1 MRPFNVYEPNK
12 WQKCGSGKILAT
24 GNTQNILIEKSLH
37 CIDLCISS
45 YFQRFNNWNISLYLM
60 PIMCSHKI
68 KILSKYSPKKEINPL
83 NYWPQNWWFIRK
95 QYTSNKVELLTGIYQ
110 NMVYKIQLASQNKD
124 VHGVLKNKVL
134 HAVNVT
140 ATTGSI
146 DNLVPFS
153 LNSDIVRLWDHH
165 TSSHGS
171 LRISKIYNNMR
182 RFYSTNKVL
191 QTWLQRM
198 GLSFEPEVRKNL
210 FLQGIHFTQSDV

>member
-1 MRPFNVYEPNK
+1 MRPFNVYKPNK

-24 GNTQNILIEKSLH
+24 GNTQNILIEISLH
-37 CIDLCISS
+37 CIYAFHHIFRGSTTETS
-45 YFQRFNNWNISLYLM
+45 AYILM

-198 GLSFEPEVRKNL
+198 RLSFEPEVRKNL